1 MKLDPLE
8 AIRKIVQEE
17 IKAAEKRARKAAKTE
32 PPAPTPKGK
41 KKAQAVG
48 IVGWLM
54 GEDDDE

>member
-1 MKLDPLE
+1 MKANPLD

-17 IKAAEKRARKAAKTE
+17 IKAAEKRARKAARVE

-41 KKAQAVG
+41 KKAKSVG

-54 GEDDDE
+54 GEGDDE